1 LYTPLLL
8 KNGKIEHIK
17 ENLKVS
23 FVNYEVWKA
32 KEVAEKYLSGVRG
45 AVPLAQVQIEIM
57 VRIIDSCNVKIE
69 KILDLGCGDGILSAA
84 VLQQYPHA
92 SCVLLDISEP
102 MLQAAKEKLVNYN
115 DKLSFL
121 LLDYGDSRWIEK
133 VKIAGPF
140 DVIISGF
147 SIHHQN
153 DDRKQELY
161 SEIFELLKSGGL
173 FLNLEHVSSSSEW
186 VSSLFD
192 EYFIDSLYNMH
203 LRNDAGKTRQEVA
216 DELYRRDD
224 KAANILAPVEQQCE
238 WLRNI
243 GFQDVDCY
251 FKIFELALFGGR
263 KQNRN

>member
-1 LYTPLLL
+1 M
-8 KNGKIEHIK
+8 
-17 ENLKVS
+17 S
-23 FVNYEVWKA
+23 FINYEVWKS
-32 KEVAEKYLSGVRG
+32 KEVTEKYLSGVRG

-57 VRIIDSCNVKIE
+57 VRIIESCNMRIG
-69 KILDLGCGDGILSAA
+69 KILDLGCGDGILTAA
-84 VLQQYPHA
+84 VLQQYPYA
-92 SCVLLDISEP
+92 SGVLLDISEP
-102 MLQAAKEKLVNYN
+102 MLQAAKEKLVNYK

-121 LLDYGDSRWIEK
+121 LLDYGDSRWVES
-133 VKIAGPF
+133 VKTAGPF

-161 SEIFELLKSGGL
+161 SEIYELLKSGGL

-192 EYFIDSLYNMH
+192 EYFIDSLYDMH
-203 LRNDAGKTRQEVA
+203 LRNDGCKTRQEVA
-216 DELYRRDD
+216 GELYRRDD
-224 KAANILAPVEQQCE
+224 KEANKLAPVDEQCE

-263 KQNRN
+263 KNNRN

>member
-1 LYTPLLL
+1 M
-8 KNGKIEHIK
+8 
-17 ENLKVS
+17 S

-84 VLQQYPHA
+84 VLQHIPYA

-115 DKLSFL
+115 DKLSFR
-121 LLDYGDSRWIEK
+121 LLDYGDSRWIDK

-173 FLNLEHVSSSSEW
+173 FLNLEHVS
-186 VSSLFD
+186 LIFRMD
-192 EYFIDSLYNMH
+192 H
-203 LRNDAGKTRQEVA
+203 LM
-216 DELYRRDD
+216 
-224 KAANILAPVEQQCE
+224 NILSIHCIICTFEMMLE
-238 WLRNI
+238 KRGKKLRMNFI
-243 GFQDVDCY
+243 AGMIKRLIY
-251 FKIFELALFGGR
+251 WHL
-263 KQNRN
+263 